1 MPLRSLPEAIKAGW
15 LARAGV
21 MKAANLSNVQYGK
34 SKTFKE
40 KWESYTSGALDLI
53 GRGIDSSNNWTFGNA
68 LSMQPAL
75 QPAIYTLEPTA
86 SLVDQVFYIA
96 NQRMLVKAIYE
107 IHRVAG
113 SVSAAGM
120 VRKCTPGQTI
130 TQGTALQTATFD
142 MTATAQTQLT
152 ATLVANNGYLTLEA
166 GDRLALDYSGTLTTL
181 AGVCVQVWLQPLEYP
196 TLDIT
201 YCWASNTQLIDTQF
215 FVANDRYVVTAVRW
229 AHSTKSSVAS
239 TVVQLTNDTSTNAP
253 GAGTDM
259 LTNTSNTGFTLDSAA
274 NTPQV
279 GVLTGTAATNL
290 LLTGNRLSVDYAGT
304 LTALAGVCMTVSLA
318 PIAGRLEI
326 PFYIPSTW
334 AANTDETFFISNGNY
349 KATIASEVHAVAAGG
364 ASTMQV
370 VKDTG
375 TDAPGAG
382 TDLLLAAFDE
392 NGTAQTVDP
401 DLLAAASYTV
411 DLIAADR
418 LSVDFANAV
427 QSSSGLLVTTSLQ
440 VR

>member
-1 MPLRSLPEAIKAGW
+1 MALRSLPEALRAGW
-15 LARAGV
+15 LARAGLDT
-21 MKAANLSNVQYGK
+21 AANIANIQYGK

-40 KWESYTSGALDLI
+40 KWESYTAGALDLI

-86 SLVDQVFYIA
+86 AILDQNFYIA
-96 NQRMLVKAIYE
+96 NQKMRVVAIYE

-113 SVSAAGM
+113 SSTPTAVI
-120 VRKCTPGQTI
+120 RKCSSGQTI
-130 TQGTALQTATFD
+130 AQGTTLMVGSFD
-142 MTATAQTQLT
+142 MAGTAQTQQT
-152 ATLVANNGYLTLEA
+152 AALATNNSTLILNA
-166 GDRLALDYSGTLTTL
+166 GDRLAIDYSGTLTTI
-181 AGVCVQVWLQPLEYP
+181 AGVCVTVWLQPLEYP

-201 YCWASNTQLIDTQF
+201 YCWNSNTQLVDTSF

-229 AHSTKSSVAS
+229 SHATKCSVAS

-259 LTNTSNTGFTLDSAA
+259 LTNNTNTGFDLTATA
-274 NTPQV
+274 NVPQV
-279 GVLTGTAATNL
+279 GVLTATAATNL

-304 LTALAGVCMTVSLA
+304 LTALAGVVMTVSFA

-334 AANTDETFFISNGNY
+334 SANTDQTFFISNGMY
-349 KATIASEVHAVAAGG
+349 KAFISTEVHAVAAGG
-364 ASTMQV
+364 TSTMEV

-382 TDLLLAAFDE
+382 TDLLLAAFDL
-392 NGTAQTVDP
+392 NGTAEVPDP
-401 DLLAAASYTV
+401 DLLAAAPYTV

-418 LSVDFANAV
+418 LSVDFAHAV
-427 QSSSGLLVTTSLQ
+427 QSSSGLVVTTSLQ